1 VVSSKMLVQKVWGLR
16 YVDDT
21 QTLRVHIG
29 HIRKKIENNPAAPRF
44 ILTEQGIGYRFAGTS
59 SE

>member
-1 VVSSKMLVQKVWGLR
+1 
-16 YVDDT
+16 
-21 QTLRVHIG
+21 VHIG